1 MTGSSGRQRLS
12 ADFFSRYTI
21 ATPKELDLVAF
32 NKATMPL
39 LTLMGE
45 RRDENQRLAQLR
57 DALLPE
63 LMSGRMRVDEAGCL
77 VSEALDEEVADV

>member
-1 MTGSSGRQRLS
+1 MSGSSGRQRLS

-21 ATPKELDLVAF
+21 ATPKEFDLVAF

-39 LTLMGE
+39 LTLMGA
-45 RRDENQRLAQLR
+45 RRDENQRLAHLR

-63 LMSGRMRVDEAGCL
+63 LMSGRMWVDEAGCL
-77 VSEALDEEVADV
+77 VSEALDEEVRSV